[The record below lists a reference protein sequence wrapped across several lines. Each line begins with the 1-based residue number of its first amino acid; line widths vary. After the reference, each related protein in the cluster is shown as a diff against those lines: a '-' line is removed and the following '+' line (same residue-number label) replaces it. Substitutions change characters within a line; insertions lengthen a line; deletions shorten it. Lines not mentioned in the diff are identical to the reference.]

1 MGGLGDGEEQQGVT
15 IMRVRSSSRAV
26 GIHSYII
33 TCRTGAEEID
43 GGRRGT
49 GPTELRATDRHKTTG
64 QVEGPAE
71 DRPANDLLLLE
82 EDAMVRR
89 ERMIYGRFYVH
100 VQENDLQAPSYMYIL
115 DRSSRLYIL
124 KLVDLDL

>member
-26 GIHSYII
+26 HVGIHSYII
-33 TCRTGAEEID
+33 TCSTGAEEID

-115 DRSSRLYIL
+115 DSRLCIL